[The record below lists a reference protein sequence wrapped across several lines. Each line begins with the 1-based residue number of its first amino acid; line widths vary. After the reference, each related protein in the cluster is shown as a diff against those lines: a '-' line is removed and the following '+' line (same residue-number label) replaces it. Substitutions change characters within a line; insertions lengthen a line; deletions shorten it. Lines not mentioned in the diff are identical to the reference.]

1 MLRRK
6 FKLKIRPLMKIRYIA
21 LIILVFVTC
30 LASAQSHTGY
40 RFADVPSWSDEFD
53 YKGYPDSAKWV
64 ITQLKQRPRRKLC
77 KE

>member
-53 YKGYPDSAKWV
+53 YKG
-64 ITQLKQRPRRKLC
+64 
-77 KE
+77 